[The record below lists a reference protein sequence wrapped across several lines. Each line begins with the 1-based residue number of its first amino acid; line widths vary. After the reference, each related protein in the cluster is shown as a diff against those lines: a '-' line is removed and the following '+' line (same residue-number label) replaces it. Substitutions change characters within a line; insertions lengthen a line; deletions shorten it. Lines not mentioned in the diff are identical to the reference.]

1 MRDFALDPASAPC
14 LGLEFVS
21 GPKAG
26 AKYEY
31 DSGLSFDSDSIVL
44 WIEDVMEAPGHPR
57 NPSLKAEIGQHSE
70 LDYESLT

>member
-1 MRDFALDPASAPC
+1 MWFFREHVSIRGFLMRDFALDPASAPC

-44 WIEDVMEAPGHPR
+44 WIEDVMEAP
-57 NPSLKAEIGQHSE
+57 
-70 LDYESLT
+70 